1 MADVSTKQFIDIS
14 GINDEIIILKDGSLR
29 SVVEVAAINF
39 ELRSNDEQAAI
50 TQGFQSFLNSIDF
63 PIQIV
68 VSSRKYDINDYIK
81 IVEAAGNEATNE
93 LLKIQAA
100 EYGKFVKEIST
111 LANIMS
117 KKFYVVIPF
126 YVFEKPT
133 GKGFLATIKNVF
145 GGQGKGGLQEFGN
158 TPLNTT
164 QNKKPKK
171 IRTKHGGFFS
181 GGGGGGGKKKNA
193 GGGQKELIFGRCFFL
208 YLHRPLP

>member
-14 GINDEIIILKDGSLR
+14 GINDEIVILKDGSLR

-145 GGQGKGGLQEFGN
+145 GGQGKAIQIDEAHLQTYRNQMAQRTELVFGGLAGLGVKIKTLRGQELMNVFYGLYN
-158 TPLNTT
+158 PGSKL
-164 QNKKPKK
+164 
-171 IRTKHGGFFS
+171 S
-181 GGGGGGGKKKNA
+181 ANA
-193 GGGQKELIFGRCFFL
+193 DT
-208 YLHRPLP
+208 